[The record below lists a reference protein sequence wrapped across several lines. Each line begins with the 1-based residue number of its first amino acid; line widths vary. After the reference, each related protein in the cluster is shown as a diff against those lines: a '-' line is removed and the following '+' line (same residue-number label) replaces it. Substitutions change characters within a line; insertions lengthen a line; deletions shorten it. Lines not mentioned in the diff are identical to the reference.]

1 MAARMTCALIS
12 VGLTIW
18 RPIVYATAMPKIKGP
33 KNSATAVMFW
43 AARIDRARE
52 EIIVATIL
60 LESFKPLRNANRRA
74 RKMIAMMTGDT
85 TFYLLS
91 HSLKDSYRGTL

>member
-1 MAARMTCALIS
+1 
-12 VGLTIW
+12 
-18 RPIVYATAMPKIKGP
+18 MPKIKGP
-33 KNSATAVMFW
+33 KNSAAAVMFW

-74 RKMIAMMTGDT
+74 RKITAMMTGDT
-85 TFYLLS
+85 NFTNFQTALQLAIVLPYNS
-91 HSLKDSYRGTL
+91 